1 ARERGRAVRRARRA
15 GPLCPVLSGRA
26 GRRLGKA
33 QVPAPGCGRRGR
45 RMKGSWRLL
54 ATRAFVV
61 WCFCFYVVVTLSSL
75 DRRLQ
80 GDDHAIVWTSTSMRF
95 GELPNR

>member
-1 ARERGRAVRRARRA
+1 MK
-15 GPLCPVLSGRA
+15 LSW
-26 GRRLGKA
+26 
-33 QVPAPGCGRRGR
+33 
-45 RMKGSWRLL
+45 SLL

-80 GDDHAIVWTSTSMRF
+80 GDDHAVVWTATSIRF
-95 GELPNR
+95 GELPNRDFHEGGVPLQVLLSYLA